1 MSCDD
6 LSLLTTY
13 MGNGRLLTTT
23 RDTSPATA
31 LAARMAAIIW
41 SHHPNFWPETVRA
54 LMVHSASWTPAMINR
69 FPGNTKSVILR
80 CLRCYGYGVP
90 DLQRALYSANNAVT
104 MIYEGELR
112 PFRKEKSEIKTNHMN
127 LHELPWPVE
136 VLEEWGQEQIT
147 MRVTLS
153 YFVEPSPGGVSW
165 VVNSRY
171 ASHGLRFDVIR
182 PTEGV
187 EGFKKRM
194 SRAFWDSPMEFPK
207 SARESRHWAVGED
220 SRTLGSLHSDWWTG
234 TAAELARSGRIVVYP
249 VSGWWKD
256 RKHLE
261 RYDQPARYS
270 LLVSIKSRKRSIDLY
285 TPIVNVG
292 AIQTE
297 VID

>member
-1 MSCDD
+1 M
-6 LSLLTTY
+6 
-13 MGNGRLLTTT
+13 
-23 RDTSPATA
+23 
-31 LAARMAAIIW
+31 
-41 SHHPNFWPETVRA
+41 
-54 LMVHSASWTPAMINR
+54 
-69 FPGNTKSVILR
+69 
-80 CLRCYGYGVP
+80 
-90 DLQRALYSANNAVT
+90 
-104 MIYEGELR
+104 
-112 PFRKEKSEIKTNHMN
+112 
-127 LHELPWPVE
+127 
-136 VLEEWGQEQIT
+136 
-147 MRVTLS
+147 
-153 YFVEPSPGGVSW
+153 
-165 VVNSRY
+165 NSRY